1 MNYLSWK
8 EQVEGRNEEQ
18 TDSCFFND
26 RSGDHTA
33 GVVSGDTGLLA
44 EALHTRLAPE
54 ARDEYFAIGILG
66 IIKPLNSKVKFI
78 NLDLSMEQE
87 VLYLLSTQKNACF
100 VHLT

>member
-1 MNYLSWK
+1 MTLNRRK
-8 EQVEGRNEEQ
+8 EEQ

-66 IIKPLNSKVKFI
+66 IIKLLNSKVKFI

-87 VLYLLSTQKNACF
+87 VFHLFSTQSVFFLSRSRSK
-100 VHLT
+100 